1 MSMDKDPKTL
11 KFTRMI
17 QAPVAYLYYA
27 FTKKTGWNDWFS
39 EGAEGDALKHKQIF
53 LMWKTG
59 YSVGLQ
65 YSTFKEN
72 EQLTFTWYGAK
83 DTHPTEVNV
92 YFHER
97 GEKTEVV
104 VEHSGVSAGQVDRI
118 TKLWEEGLKN
128 LQSVFEEGR
137 DRRICDRPMFGVMI
151 EDMVTPEMAKEKNLP
166 VDHGMLLN
174 ETLNGMGAQAAG
186 LIGGDLIVEIKGI
199 KIEDYTSIEK
209 VISPAKPGDIVEM
222 LYYRG
227 DEKRVAQ
234 VELTLRPL
242 PEIPPTAQDFSEKI
256 SEIYQSANAKI
267 DEVIEG
273 VTEAQ
278 AEYRRKPGEW
288 NSKEVFAHLI
298 ANERDMYSWAGTLVQ
313 GNESYGW
320 LDHLPARLK
329 SIQLVFPQ
337 IPDLRHELQSVQRE
351 GVGFIAELP
360 GEFVS
365 RKSSY
370 VRLAN
375 SFFFAIPMHYKDH
388 IGQIQDNLAAF
399 QGIG

>member
-1 MSMDKDPKTL
+1 MDKDPKTL
-11 KFTRMI
+11 KFHRTI
-17 QAPVAYLYYA
+17 QSPVEDLYYA

-39 EGAEGDALKHKQIF
+39 ESAEGDALKHKQIF
-53 LMWKTG
+53 LMWKIG
-59 YSVGLQ
+59 YSAGLQ
-65 YSTFKEN
+65 FTHLKEN
-72 EQLTFTWYGAK
+72 EHLTFTWHGSEDK
-83 DTHPTEVNV
+83 HPTEVNV
-92 YFHER
+92 YFQDQ
-97 GEKTEVV
+97 GEETEVV
-104 VEHSGVSAGQVDRI
+104 VEHHGVSADRVEYF
-118 TKLWEEGLKN
+118 TKLWEEGLRN

-137 DRRICDRPMFGVMI
+137 DRRIYDRPMFGVMI
-151 EDMVTPEMAKEKNLP
+151 KDMVTPEIAKEKNLP
-166 VDHGMLLN
+166 ADHGMLLG
-174 ETLNGMGAQAAG
+174 ETLKGMGAYASG
-186 LIGGDLIVEIKGI
+186 LTGGDLIVEVSGV
-199 KIEDYTSIEK
+199 KIENYASIEK
-209 VISPAKPGDIVEM
+209 VIGPAKPGDIVEM

-242 PEIPPTAQDFSEKI
+242 SEIPPTAQGFSEKL

-267 DEVIEG
+267 DEVTEG
-273 VTEAQ
+273 ITEAQ

-399 QGIG
+399 QGVG